1 VTWAG
6 GHRLAAALA
15 FALLAWAWAS
25 PVPAQEPPGGAAGP
39 AAPYLHRT
47 SRLGRVWALY
57 GAPQA
62 GRLDRAAFDKLAGE
76 VEATKFSTDNVQVV
90 VIVRGAE
97 ADGTIGLL
105 EKRGRK
111 FTRLFVEPGGAGIFD
126 VWRRVGHRLT
136 LERILAD
143 YRDNVLA
150 ADDLYLQLPIQFTGQ
165 VKRVSR
171 DEGGA
176 TSVEFSIRRSDRI
189 MACTPM
195 PGALQLVDPRDIRAG
210 QRLDVA
216 GQFVEY
222 NQDGLRARDCL
233 FSPAK

>member
-1 VTWAG
+1 MGRTVG
-6 GHRLAAALA
+6 YKLALA
-15 FALLAWAWAS
+15 LALLALA
-25 PVPAQEPPGGAAGP
+25 VPALAQEPPGGAAGP

-62 GRLDRAAFDKLAGE
+62 GRLDRAAFDKLADE
-76 VEATKFSTDNVQVV
+76 VEATRFSTDNVQVV

-111 FTRLFVEPGGAGIFD
+111 FSRLFVEPGGAGVFD
-126 VWRRVGHRLT
+126 VWRRVGCRLT
-136 LERILAD
+136 LERLLAD
-143 YRDNVLA
+143 YRENVLA

-171 DEGGA
+171 DDQGA
-176 TSVEFSIRRSDRI
+176 TSVEFSIRRSDQI
-189 MACTPM
+189 LACTPM
-195 PGALQLVDPRDIRAG
+195 PGALQLLDPRDIRPG

-222 NQDGLRARDCL
+222 NQAGLRARDCL